1 METPSLRNFSVKGC
15 REMGYL
21 EMKPFLLAEEMLIPF
36 FYADRRDP
44 QERKIDAGEGKIVV

>member
-1 METPSLRNFSVKGC
+1 MKGC

-21 EMKPFLLAEEMLIPF
+21 EMKPFLLTEEMLIPF
-36 FYADRRDP
+36 FYADRHDP